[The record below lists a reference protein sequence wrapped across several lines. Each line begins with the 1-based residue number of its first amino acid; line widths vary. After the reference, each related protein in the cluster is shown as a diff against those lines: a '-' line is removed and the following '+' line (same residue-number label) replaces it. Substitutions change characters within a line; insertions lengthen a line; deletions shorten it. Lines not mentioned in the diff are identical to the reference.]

1 MGEVCAVE
9 LQGIVEEIIFRNE
22 SNGYTVGK
30 LYTSDGSVT
39 IVGIAPFIH
48 KDEAVSLDG
57 EWSYHNRFGEQFQFE
72 GIRSVMPTT
81 TKGIENYLS
90 SGLIPHIG
98 PKTAKKI
105 VEHFG
110 EAALDIIQY
119 NPQRL
124 LEIEGIGE
132 KKLKRIMES
141 YDDQRDMRDV
151 MVALQEY
158 SLSVN
163 QSMKIYKQYGREA
176 VNIVRENPYRLAED
190 ISGMGFKTADEIASK
205 LGMDKSS
212 PYRLEAGLKYVMM
225 SAAGEGHCYLPKSE
239 LLYKTMQLLQVGEDG
254 LDGAMTALLLRQSF
268 HSTQSEDEI
277 LIYYMPYH
285 TAENNVAKALAELCL
300 VERDDLTVDV
310 EAWIKNLEKKQ
321 GFQFGDKQKQAI
333 QGAMENGTIVITG
346 GPGTG
351 KTTIINAIIQMLE
364 LEDKKVVLAAPTG
377 RAAKRMTEATGREA
391 STVHRLLEISF
402 MNENLQFSRNE
413 ESPLEADAVIIDE
426 MSMVDILLMNHVV
439 KALKPGTRLIM
450 VGDVDQ
456 LPSVGAGNVLR
467 DIIDSGVVRVIRLD
481 EIFRQE
487 SESMIIINA
496 HLINKGDPPK
506 LNEKGK
512 DFFYIQKST
521 GKDIREAIEELAL
534 SRLPGFYGYDPIKDI
549 QVLTPMR
556 KGEAGVL
563 ALNKSLQK
571 ALNPPSPAKAEKIFG
586 DETYRVG
593 DKVMQIRNNY
603 QAIWTVDVD
612 GRPHE
617 EGEGIFNGDF
627 GFIKTIDDDEGVVTV
642 LFDDDRE
649 VEFELKQMD
658 DLRLA
663 YATTIHKSQGSE
675 FPAVII
681 PLFSGPPML
690 LTRNLLYTAVTRA
703 RDLVVLVGEKRYMHQ
718 MIRNNTI
725 AKRYSSLDTKLRNY
739 FHFIMNS

>member
-1 MGEVCAVE
+1 ME
-9 LQGIVEEIIFRNE
+9 LQGIVEDIIFRNE

-39 IVGIAPFIH
+39 IVGIAPFLH
-48 KDEAVSLDG
+48 KDEAVSLEG

-72 GIRSVMPTT
+72 SLKSIMPTT

-110 EAALDIIQY
+110 EEALDIIQY

-132 KKLKRIMES
+132 KKLRRIMES
-141 YDDQRDMRDV
+141 YDDQREMRDV
-151 MVALQEY
+151 MVALQSY
-158 SLSVN
+158 NLSIN
-163 QSMKIYKQYGREA
+163 QSMKIYKQYGKDA

-190 ISGMGFKTADEIASK
+190 ITGMGFKTADEIAAR

-225 SAAGEGHCYLPKSE
+225 SAAGEGHCYLPKEE
-239 LLYKTMQLLQVGEDG
+239 LTKKTMQLLQVGEDG
-254 LDGAMTALLLRQSF
+254 LEGALTALLLRQSF
-268 HSTQSEDEI
+268 HSSQSGDEVR
-277 LIYYMPYH
+277 IYYMPYH
-285 TAENNVAKALAELCL
+285 TAENNVAKVLAELSL
-300 VERDDLTVDV
+300 SQREELSADTDS
-310 EAWIKNLEKKQ
+310 WILRQEGIQ
-321 GFQFGDKQKQAI
+321 GFNFGEKQKLAI
-333 QGAMENGTIVITG
+333 KGAMENGTIVITG

-351 KTTIINAIIQMLE
+351 KTTIITAIIKLLE
-364 LEDKKVVLAAPTG
+364 REDKKVVLAAPTG
-377 RAAKRMTEATGREA
+377 RAAKRMTEATGVEA
-391 STVHRLLEISF
+391 RTVHRLLEISYV
-402 MNENLQFSRNE
+402 NENLQFSKNE
-413 ESPLEADAVIIDE
+413 ESPVDADAIIIDE
-426 MSMVDILLMNHVV
+426 MSMVDILLMNHLV
-439 KALKPGTRLIM
+439 KAIKPGTRLIM

-467 DIIDSGVVRVIRLD
+467 DIIDSGVVRVVRLD

-496 HLINKGDPPK
+496 HLINKGETPR

-512 DFFYIQKST
+512 DFFFIYKAT
-521 GKDIREAIEELAL
+521 GKEIREEIEELTT
-534 SRLPGFYGYDPIKDI
+534 SRLPTFYGYDPIKDI

-556 KGEAGVL
+556 KGDAGVA
-563 ALNKSLQK
+563 ALNKSLQQ
-571 ALNPPSPAKAEKIFG
+571 ALNPPLKGKAEKLIG
-586 DETYRVG
+586 DEIFRVG

-603 QAIWTVDVD
+603 QAVWTVDVE
-612 GRPHE
+612 GRPYE

-627 GFIKTIDDDEGVVTV
+627 GFIKSIDDEEGIITV

-649 VEFELKQMD
+649 VEFEIRQMD

-681 PLFSGPPML
+681 PIFSGPPML
-690 LTRNLLYTAVTRA
+690 LTRNLIYTAVTRA
-703 RDLVVLVGEKRYMHQ
+703 RDLVVLVGDKRYLHM
-718 MIRNNTI
+718 MIKNNQI
-725 AKRYSSLDTKLRNY
+725 AKRYSSLNAKLRDY
-739 FHFIMNS
+739 FHFIIND